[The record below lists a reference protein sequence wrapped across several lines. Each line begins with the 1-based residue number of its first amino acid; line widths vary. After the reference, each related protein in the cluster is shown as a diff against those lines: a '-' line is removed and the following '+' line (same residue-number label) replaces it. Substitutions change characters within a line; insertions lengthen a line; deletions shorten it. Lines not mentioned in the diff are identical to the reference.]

1 MSASW
6 SAEGLRRRLIWQAD
20 LGRQS
25 FLDIIY
31 RCSFAVKSYAYEA
44 FTGNF
49 HGFMVYHAE
58 GF

>member
-6 SAEGLRRRLIWQAD
+6 SAEGLRRLLIWQAD
-20 LGRQS
+20 LGWQS

-49 HGFMVYHAE
+49 HGFMVYHA
-58 GF
+58 

>member
-6 SAEGLRRRLIWQAD
+6 SAEALSRLLIWRAD
-20 LGRQS
+20 LGWQS

-31 RCSFAVKSYAYEA
+31 KRSFAVKSYAYEA